1 MALLTR
7 TWPALASWGSGLL
20 HLSLGAS
27 VMLAA
32 KETGGVAAAV
42 AVGLLLCGAAELLWE
57 RWGCAR
63 GVRWRLAPAP
73 SGLSPRSG

>member
-27 VMLAA
+27 VLLAA
-32 KETGGVAAAV
+32 EETGGVAAAV
-42 AVGLLLCGAAELLWE
+42 EQSWMQFVPDQVTECGFSDPTLVETIVNW
-57 RWGCAR
+57 
-63 GVRWRLAPAP
+63 
-73 SGLSPRSG
+73 LSDK